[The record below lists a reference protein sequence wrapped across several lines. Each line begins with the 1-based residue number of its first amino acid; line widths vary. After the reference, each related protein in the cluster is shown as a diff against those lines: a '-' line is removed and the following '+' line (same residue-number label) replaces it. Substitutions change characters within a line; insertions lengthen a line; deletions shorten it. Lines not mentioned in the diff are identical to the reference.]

1 MQAHPKKRRRQR
13 PVEKDDSVK
22 KLDDPCKPFEK
33 QYFSFFLGGDQMAMH
48 YDAVDSASIGFAH
61 IQIMTDQSGEPY
73 DIRFLHVNTAF
84 EQLFYREPGYYAN
97 RTLRELVHEREVIEE
112 AIKTSTALLNDVEL
126 NFNQFLSE
134 LGIWIHVHLIPNKDQ
149 SFNAWITDVTAE
161 HILMKNSHDIVF
173 SKAISPVEMANQLV
187 KISHSP
193 FSALL
198 LFSHEKD
205 QAHRFHFNTISTD
218 TDEIYWA
225 LKNNLNRITIESNPR
240 YLPLEDVSFESM
252 KPMIKKDDAFS
263 RLDDFLKRQND
274 HTFSVFPIQ
283 SANALEG
290 LFVIYRE
297 KNRTPIQL
305 KLITTYCEQ
314 IGMYL
319 FTLRKNVIEKQIEQ
333 ELLKNR
339 EIYQLLTENT
349 TDGVALFRN
358 NIFEYVSPSYSKMLG
373 YHLNELTGITKE
385 QFFDM
390 VHPDDR
396 RMIQT
401 IIENV
406 VKEKRDFQT
415 YSYRIRRKDG
425 DYIWFDDRLNNKF
438 DQNGHHVATYINSR
452 DITNQIYYEEVLK
465 DSEERFREVFNNTYD
480 AIYIHQIDENGMPGR
495 FLLANKAA
503 LTRLGYTLKE
513 LKQMIPAD
521 IDSHRMVINIPHIME
536 ELLKN
541 GEHIF
546 RGEHVNKAGEIIPV
560 ENRSHLF
567 QLKGERVVVTIS
579 RDISED
585 LKAQE
590 RERRDKALL
599 QSILDA
605 LPGKLVVVDRH
616 YRIITANSE
625 ILNRIKAFR
634 SNDQVKGLHCY
645 DVFHDRNQPCEICSL
660 KELDKLTDIR
670 TRIYYKDENGIK
682 DKKAYK
688 LYLAPL
694 KDDENNKIGIIE
706 YSIDITELKNA
717 QRSAEQ
723 ASKAKSEFMM
733 NMSHELRTPLNGIIG
748 FSGILEETGLTQI
761 QSEFV
766 KNIQISGKT
775 LLGIV
780 SDILNFSKIESKKI
794 TYNPEKSN
802 LPQLLSNTF
811 NGIKD
816 IALKKGLQAHLKL
829 DHSIPAFVLTDP
841 VKLSQVVTNL
851 LMNAVKFTER
861 GSVTCQA
868 ELTYRE
874 KLKADVLFS
883 ISDTGIG
890 IPDDMKGKIF
900 ESFTQ
905 VDSSLTRKYGGTGLG
920 LTIANNL
927 LKMMGSAISL
937 ESIQGEGSTFSFI
950 ITFDLPDDDEIP
962 GLVKSTEY
970 TILQKKS
977 YKVLIVEDNPINLK
991 LNKMIMNRHFPD
1003 AQIYTAE
1010 DGRQAVEE
1018 FVKHRPDLVLMDIR
1032 MPELNGF
1039 EATEKIRQIE
1049 GANWKAKII
1058 ALSADARTENV
1069 QIGMLSGLDGYIT
1082 KPIDPERLIQQI
1094 KGIIDKES

>member
-1 MQAHPKKRRRQR
+1 MM
-13 PVEKDDSVK
+13 E
-22 KLDDPCKPFEK
+22 
-33 QYFSFFLGGDQMAMH
+33 YN
-48 YDAVDSASIGFAH
+48 AVDSASIGFAH
-61 IQIMTDQSGEPY
+61 IQIITDGTGEPC

-84 EQLFYREPGYYAN
+84 EQLFWEKTGYYTG
-97 RTLRELVHEREVIEE
+97 RTFREFVHDKDPIDEM
-112 AIKTSTALLNDVEL
+112 IKTATALINGIEL
-126 NFNQFLSE
+126 NFDQFLSKHD
-134 LGIWIHVHLIPNKDQ
+134 IWIHVHLIPNKDL

-161 HILMKNSHDIVF
+161 RILIKNSHDIVF
-173 SKAISPVEMANQLV
+173 SKTISPEEIANQFAKL
-187 KISHSP
+187 SRSP
-193 FSALL
+193 FCGFF
-198 LFSHEKD
+198 LFDQEKGQD
-205 QAHRFHFNTISTD
+205 HQVYFNTPPTDANGNYST
-218 TDEIYWA
+218 
-225 LKNNLNRITIESNPR
+225 LKKLFRDITIEIDPR
-240 YLPLEDVSFESM
+240 FSPLDEGTFDQL
-252 KPMIKKDDAFS
+252 KPLIKKDSAFNALDAF
-263 RLDDFLKRQND
+263 LKTQDRYRC
-274 HTFSVFPIQ
+274 SAFPIS
-283 SANALEG
+283 SADALEG
-290 LFVIYRE
+290 FFIALKA
-297 KNRTPIQL
+297 KNAPPIL
-305 KLITTYCEQ
+305 HKLINTHSEQ
-314 IGMYL
+314 IGMHL
-319 FTLRKNVIEKQIEQ
+319 FTLRKTVMEKQIEQ
-333 ELLKNR
+333 ELRKNK

-385 QFFDM
+385 QFYEM
-390 VHPDDR
+390 VHPDDK

-406 VKEKRDFQT
+406 TKEKRDFQT

-425 DYIWFDDRLNNKF
+425 DYIWLDDRLNNKF
-438 DQNGHHVATYINSR
+438 DQKGHHIATYINSR
-452 DITNQIYYEEVLK
+452 DITNQVYYEEVLK

-480 AIYIHQIDENGMPGR
+480 AIYIHRIDEKGMPGR
-495 FLLANKAA
+495 FILANKAA

-513 LKQMIPAD
+513 FKQMIPAD

-567 QLKGERVVVTIS
+567 TLKGERVVVTIS

-585 LKAQE
+585 MKAQE

-599 QSILDA
+599 QSVLDA

-625 ILNRIKAFR
+625 ILNRINTSRAD
-634 SNDQVKGLHCY
+634 NQVKGLHCY
-645 DVFHDRNQPCEICSL
+645 DVFHNRKQPCEICSL
-660 KELDKLTDIR
+660 NNLDELTEIR
-670 TRIYYKDENGIK
+670 TRIYYKDEDGVK

-694 KDDENNKIGIIE
+694 KDDENNNIGIIE

-717 QRSAEQ
+717 QKNAEQ

-748 FSGILEETGLTQI
+748 FSGILQETGLTET

-766 KNIQISGKT
+766 KNIQVSGKT

-780 SDILNFSKIESKKI
+780 SDILNYSKIEAKKI
-794 TYNPEKSN
+794 TYNPEKTN
-802 LPQLLSNTF
+802 LGQLLTNTF
-811 NGIKD
+811 NGIRD
-816 IALKKGLQAHLKL
+816 IAKNKGLQTHLKL
-829 DHSIPAFVLTDP
+829 DHSIPTFILTDP
-841 VKLSQVVTNL
+841 VKLSQIITNL
-851 LMNAVKFTER
+851 LMNAVKFTEK
-861 GSVTCQA
+861 GSITCQA

-874 KLKADVLFS
+874 KSKADVLFAV
-883 ISDTGIG
+883 SDTGIG
-890 IPDDMKGKIF
+890 IAEDMKLKIF

-905 VDSSLTRKYGGTGLG
+905 ADSSLTRKYGGTGLG
-920 LTIANNL
+920 LTIANSL
-927 LKMMGSAISL
+927 LKMMGSAINL

-950 ITFDLPDDDEIP
+950 LTFDIPDETEIQA
-962 GLVKSTEY
+962 LESTEY
-970 TILQKKS
+970 TILQNKS

-991 LNKMIMNRHFPD
+991 LNQMIMRRHFPD

-1018 FVKHRPDLVLMDIR
+1018 FVKHRPDLILMDIR

-1049 GANWKAKII
+1049 GKNWKVKII
-1058 ALSADARTENV
+1058 ALSADARTENI

-1082 KPIDPERLIQQI
+1082 KPIDPEKLVQQI
-1094 KGIIDKES
+1094 KGIIEKES